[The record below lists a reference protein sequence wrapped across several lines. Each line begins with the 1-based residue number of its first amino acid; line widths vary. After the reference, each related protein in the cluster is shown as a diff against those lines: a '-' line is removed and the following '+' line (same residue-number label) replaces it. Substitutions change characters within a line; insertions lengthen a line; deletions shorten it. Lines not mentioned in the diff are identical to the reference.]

1 MMRAMIEVELTS
13 ALCSK
18 SGTAI
23 IQFLGQ
29 STDSSVEFRLKETHG
44 YCPMNTV

>member
-1 MMRAMIEVELTS
+1 MMNSMMKVELIS

-29 STDSSVEFRLKETHG
+29 STDSSVEFRLKETH
-44 YCPMNTV
+44 C